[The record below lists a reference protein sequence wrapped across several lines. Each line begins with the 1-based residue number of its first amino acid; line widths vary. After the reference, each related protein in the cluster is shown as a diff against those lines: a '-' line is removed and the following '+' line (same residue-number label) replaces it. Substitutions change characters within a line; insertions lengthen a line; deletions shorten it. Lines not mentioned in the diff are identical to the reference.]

1 MKKNFKRIVA
11 VFMVLT
17 VMIASMSA
25 LASCGGG
32 ADKNYAEN
40 NTKIKIGISGPL
52 TGGAAV
58 YGIAVKNSAQLAIEE
73 LNKGNDLGVQF
84 ELVMTDDKH
93 DPTLVN
99 ANYAQMYEQ
108 GMQISLGTVT
118 TGPALEFKELSKDDN
133 VFVLT
138 PSASGDAIPEYDNAF
153 QMCFADSNQGTV
165 SAKVFNETY
174 AGKKVGAF
182 YKSDDEYST
191 GILAQFEDA
200 LDDSF
205 GTIAKASFKGNE
217 SDFASQVNIL
227 KDCDVIFMPI
237 YVEPA
242 SQFMTASKKVADFKA
257 KVFYGCD
264 GLDGIDGA
272 IEGFDITTIP
282 AKISYLTHFTT
293 GAAEGTAAAEFVA
306 KYNAAYDEAKEPLNQ
321 FGASAYDCVYAIYE
335 ALKVAKAN
343 GKEFDVTTSASDF
356 CDILTE
362 VFTSDDFVF
371 HGITG
376 AADESREDGK
386 SNITWS
392 DDGFVSKDPLEY
404 VAKEADAE

>member
-1 MKKNFKRIVA
+1 MRKTFKKVVA
-11 VFMVLT
+11 ACLVLAVMV
-17 VMIASMSA
+17 VSMA
-25 LASCGGG
+25 AFTSCGGG
-32 ADKNYAEN
+32 KNYAEN
-40 NTKIKIGISGPL
+40 NTKIKIGLSGPL
-52 TGGAAV
+52 TGGASV
-58 YGIAVKNSAQLAIEE
+58 YGIAVKNSAQLAIDEINANGG
-73 LNKGNDLGVQF
+73 LDGMMF

-99 ANYAQMYEQ
+99 ANYASLYEQ

-118 TGPALEFKELSKDDN
+118 TGPALEFKELARDDN

-138 PSASGDAIPEYDNAF
+138 PSASGDGVPEYDNAF

-174 AGKKVGAF
+174 QGKKIGAF

-191 GILAQFEDA
+191 GILAKFEENLDA
-200 LDDSF
+200 SF
-205 GTIAKASFKGNE
+205 GTITKASFKGTE
-217 SDFASQVNIL
+217 SDFAAQVNTL

-257 KVFYGCD
+257 NVFYGCD

-272 IEGFDITTIP
+272 IENFDINSIP
-282 AKISYLTHFTT
+282 GKISYLTHFTT

-306 KYNAAYDEAKEPLNQ
+306 KYNEKYDEAKEPLNQ

-335 ALKVAKAN
+335 ALKVARDN
-343 GKEFDVTTSASDF
+343 GKEFGVTTSASDF

-362 VFTSDDFVF
+362 VFTSDSFVF

-376 AADESREDGK
+376 APDATRTDGK
-386 SNITWS
+386 SNITWTA
-392 DDGFVSKDPLEY
+392 DGFVNKEPLEY
-404 VAKEADAE
+404 VAKADAAE